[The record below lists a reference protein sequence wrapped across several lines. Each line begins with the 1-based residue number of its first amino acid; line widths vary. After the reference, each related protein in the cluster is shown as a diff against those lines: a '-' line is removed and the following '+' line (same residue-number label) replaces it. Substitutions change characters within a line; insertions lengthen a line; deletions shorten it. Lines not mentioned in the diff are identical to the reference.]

1 MFARVNTFKGSPDE
15 VDAAVANVR
24 KNVIPA
30 AKQIPGFAGMVSLV
44 DRETGKSIGITL
56 WKSEDALRQ
65 SEEAASRIR
74 NQAAQTDGSAIVSV
88 ERYEVADLVLDGR

>member
-1 MFARVNTFKGSPDE
+1 MFARVNTFSGPPDE
-15 VDAAVANVR
+15 IDAAVANIR
-24 KNVIPA
+24 NHVIPA

-56 WKSEDALRQ
+56 WQSLEALRQ

-74 NQAAQTDGSAIVSV
+74 NQASQTDGSTIVSV
-88 ERYEVADLVLDGR
+88 ERYEVADLVLDGK